1 MRGNTYFPEYS
12 EKIKQIII
20 GAFNAL
26 DSPKIIV
33 DTKGIILYASKYHLK
48 YLGYD
53 SEDELIGHK
62 VDDVIPGTRM
72 SMVLETLTP
81 EYGYLFHFVHRITGE
96 ITSVICN
103 RYPVYENDKLLGV
116 LCETTFPDGVSSIPE
131 LSDNVQKLK
140 LQKRKMQTGVLQTQ
154 ISNLILGVSPAI
166 VNLRRLILQIAAFN
180 FPVLITG
187 ETGVGKEVFANALHR
202 SSPFAKENFVK
213 INCAAIPRELLES
226 ELFGYEKGA
235 FSGALREGKMGKFE
249 YAQKGSVLLDE
260 IGDMPMELQSKLLR
274 VLQEKE
280 FEKIGSVKT
289 QPFSARIICTTNCDI
304 NQLIK
309 EKKFR
314 QDLYYRINV
323 IELYIPPLRDRKE
336 DIPILINSFIQSINN
351 EYGLSIAGI
360 SREGLQKLQ
369 DYDWPGNVR
378 ELRHVIEHACV
389 MQRTGILQPYDIL
402 PSTHETTIKP
412 PYPKTNITSDIH
424 EEEIIPLEEAR
435 KLAEIEQIQ
444 RALKITDGNKTLAAK
459 YLKIDRTILYD
470 KIKRYNINPSTS
482 TSHN

>member
-1 MRGNTYFPEYS
+1 MGANTYFPKYS
-12 EKIKQIII
+12 EKVKRIII
-20 GAFNAL
+20 SAFNCL

-33 DTKGIILYASKYHLK
+33 DTEGIILYVSKYHLE

-72 SMVLETLTP
+72 SMVLKTLTP
-81 EYGYLFHFVHRITGE
+81 EYGYLFHFIHRITGE
-96 ITSVICN
+96 ITTVICN
-103 RYPVYENDKLLGV
+103 RYPVYENGKLLGV

-131 LSDNVQKLK
+131 LSNAVQKLK
-140 LQKRKMQTGVLQTQ
+140 SRKKEMRTDALQTQ
-154 ISNLILGVSPAI
+154 IANLILGVSPTI
-166 VNLRRLILQIAAFN
+166 VNLRNLIAQIAAFN

-187 ETGVGKEVFANALHR
+187 ETGSGKEVFANALHQL
-202 SSPFAKENFVK
+202 SPFAKENFVK
-213 INCAAIPRELLES
+213 INCAAIPGELLES

-235 FSGALREGKMGKFE
+235 FSGALREGKIGKFE
-249 YAQKGSVLLDE
+249 YAQNGSVLLDE
-260 IGDMPMELQSKLLR
+260 IGDMPMGLQSKLLR

-289 QPFSARIICTTNCDI
+289 QPFNARIICTTNCNI
-304 NQLIK
+304 NQLIE

-323 IELYIPPLRDRKE
+323 IELHIPPLRERKE
-336 DIPILINSFIQSINN
+336 DIPILSNSFIHRVNN
-351 EYGLSIAGI
+351 EYGLSITGI
-360 SREGLQKLQ
+360 SREGFQKLR

-389 MQRTGILQPYDIL
+389 MQRTGILQPYYIL
-402 PSTHETTIKP
+402 P
-412 PYPKTNITSDIH
+412 DIH
-424 EEEIIPLEEAR
+424 ETLIESAHQKANVLSDTRRDEVIPLEEAR

-444 RALKITDGNKTLAAK
+444 RALRTADGNKTLAAK
-459 YLKIDRTILYD
+459 YLQIDRTVLYD
-470 KIKRYNINPSTS
+470 KIKRYKISI
-482 TSHN
+482 